1 MNRPASALSPKGP
14 FAVRTHTFEAR
25 DPARERLFFCDI
37 WCPDEP
43 GVWPLVLYLLGPARS
58 SAIWAG
64 WAGANGARLN
74 EPIGGDAV
82 LTLHELLYFPLV
94 IVRFADYH
102 CSLRQ
107 MLTFTWTRTRL
118 SATMLIEHRDVGP
131 REPQPR
137 APAWWSAQS
146 TACLPLPRL
155 HRSCAF

>member
-1 MNRPASALSPKGP
+1 MSNPTRQRSHALQFLPGEWLLLGTLEIGDILRRRPL
-14 FAVRTHTFEAR
+14 
-25 DPARERLFFCDI
+25 
-37 WCPDEP
+37 
-43 GVWPLVLYLLGPARS
+43 LLGPARS

-137 APAWWSAQS
+137 
-146 TACLPLPRL
+146 PLPGGPRNRL
-155 HRSCAF
+155 HACHYHVFIAPVPFDGVGGWPVA

>member
-1 MNRPASALSPKGP
+1 M
-14 FAVRTHTFEAR
+14 
-25 DPARERLFFCDI
+25 
-37 WCPDEP
+37 
-43 GVWPLVLYLLGPARS
+43 LGPARS

-64 WAGANGARLN
+64 WVGANGARLN

-94 IVRFADYH
+94 ILRIAGYH

-107 MLTFTWTRTRL
+107 MLTFKWTRTRL

-137 APAWWSAQS
+137 
-146 TACLPLPRL
+146 PLPGGPRNRL
-155 HRSCAF
+155 HACHYHVFIAPVPFDGVGGWPVA